1 MGIVESCVLVLV
13 IAFSVIIVA
22 MAIIQKIFD
31 ENRKSSERAMK
42 LLESVMNTF
51 VSTVTKTYD
60 ELMKKEEEQRNK
72 AYAELTKT
80 EEE

>member
-60 ELMKKEEEQRNK
+60 ELMKKEEEQRDR
-72 AYAELTKT
+72 AYVRLKKT
-80 EEE
+80 EED

>member
-60 ELMKKEEEQRNK
+60 ELMKKEEEQRDR
-72 AYAELTKT
+72 AYVRLKKN

>member
-1 MGIVESCVLVLV
+1 MGIVESCALVLV

-31 ENRKSSERAMK
+31 ENRKNSERAMK
-42 LLESVMNTF
+42 GIESIMNTF

-60 ELMKKEEEQRNK
+60 ELMKKEEEQRDR
-72 AYAELTKT
+72 AYVRLKKT

>member
-60 ELMKKEEEQRNK
+60 ELMKKEEEQRDR
-72 AYAELTKT
+72 AYVRLKKT

>member
-51 VSTVTKTYD
+51 ISTVTKTYD
-60 ELMKKEEEQRNK
+60 ELMKKEEEQRDR
-72 AYAELTKT
+72 AYVRLKKT